1 MLETSRNINQWFAQA
16 SKLCGGKWYYRGETG
31 ARAHQLMTR
40 LCTVDINHSDHA
52 SLLWHNEPIT
62 KRGLQ
67 TLWKE
72 APAGAI
78 IAGEGYGVLADNSVS
93 RTVKG
98 FAESE
103 GIVHHHNRSE
113 PAVWWIVK
121 EQANESTLSRTDET
135 LDDAPKTDAP
145 VGSVSPGSE

>member
-16 SKLCGGKWYYRGETG
+16 SKLCGGKWYYQGDDL
-31 ARAHQLMTR
+31 ARAHQLMMR
-40 LCTVDINHSDHA
+40 LSNTLTKLEDGVT
-52 SLLWHNEPIT
+52 LLWHNDPIT

-72 APAGAI
+72 APTGAI
-78 IAGEGYGVLADNSVS
+78 IAGEGYGVHANNSVS

-103 GIVHHHNRSE
+103 GIVHHHNRAD

-121 EQANESTLSRTDET
+121 EASHESGPLHTDQTLASATCT
-135 LDDAPKTDAP
+135 HAP
-145 VGSVSPGSE
+145 VGHVSPRAE